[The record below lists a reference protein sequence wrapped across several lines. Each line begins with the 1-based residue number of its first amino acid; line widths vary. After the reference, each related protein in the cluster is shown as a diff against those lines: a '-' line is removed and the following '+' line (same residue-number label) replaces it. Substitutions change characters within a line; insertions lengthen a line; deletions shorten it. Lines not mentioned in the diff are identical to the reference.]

1 MENEIIKALNKE
13 RYFIKDKF
21 DGLQHCFS
29 GDEQFYL
36 ISANE
41 QLEQFILTKL
51 KQRDKEWK
59 TKLDYIDA
67 QFSHINSFEHSET
80 MPILREYRDMIEELY
95 KKLNLIK

>member
-1 MENEIIKALNKE
+1 MNWQEKFEKKFITMDGVDGYDFNLNVEAGEVREFIGDLLKE
-13 RYFIKDKF
+13 R
-21 DGLQHCFS
+21 
-29 GDEQFYL
+29 DE
-36 ISANE
+36 
-41 QLEQFILTKL
+41 
-51 KQRDKEWK
+51 EWK